1 MLIPIIRIFVKDNTT
16 DTYYLITTRL
26 NIDKIFTRDV
36 MNKLVQIQYIS
47 MRRTHGMLKMNGSE
61 CRVLDNFMD
70 KLHVGLRCESH

>member
-1 MLIPIIRIFVKDNTT
+1 MLVPIIRIFVKDNTT
-16 DTYYLITTRL
+16 GTYYQIVTRL
-26 NIDKIFTRDV
+26 NIDFTRDV

-61 CRVLDNFMD
+61 CRVLDNIMD